1 MVTLHD
7 INKFSVS
14 QLFADSNG
22 KTSGSGWGG
31 VIAVTV
37 GVLCFMLGCID
48 KMFVSHTTDI
58 MTNSAWLVTAG
69 STLLGVRKYVTTK
82 NPDPNAVV
90 ADDNAIPVP
99 VCDSDAPVDDEP
111 VAEAPDNTDNK

>member
-7 INKFSVS
+7 INKFSVA

-22 KTSGSGWGG
+22 KTSGSGYGG

-48 KMFVSHTTDI
+48 KMFISHTTDI
-58 MTNSAWLVTAG
+58 MTDSAWLVTAG

-82 NPDPNAVV
+82 NPDPNAVLN
-90 ADDNAIPVP
+90 DPELPSEDNQPEEPIL
-99 VCDSDAPVDDEP
+99 DEP
-111 VAEAPDNTDNK
+111 KKE

>member
-7 INKFSVS
+7 INKFSFS
-14 QLFADSNG
+14 QLFSNENG

-31 VIAVTV
+31 VLAVTI
-37 GVLCFMLGCID
+37 GVLCFMLGCVD
-48 KMFVSHTTDI
+48 KMFISHTTDI

-90 ADDNAIPVP
+90 ADADPVP
-99 VCDSDAPVDDEP
+99 PSDDKPTEDAPVVADPPVDKPDE
-111 VAEAPDNTDNK
+111 